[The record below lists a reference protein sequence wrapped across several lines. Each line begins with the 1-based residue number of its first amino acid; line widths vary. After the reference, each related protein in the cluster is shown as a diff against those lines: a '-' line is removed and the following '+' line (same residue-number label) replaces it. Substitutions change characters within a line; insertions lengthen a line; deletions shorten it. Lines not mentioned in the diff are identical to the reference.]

1 MIQKFIVTVSLMLML
16 LSHTIFGQS
25 IVGIGSSSI
34 SGEGA
39 SPRDSA
45 WLYLYGFYLT
55 NLGIPATITNLGYS
69 GTTTFAGM
77 PSSFATPV
85 SPPSPGVP
93 FLDHNITYALSLNP
107 DIVLIAYPSN
117 DLVLGYTITQYLSN
131 LRTIY
136 DSALALGKTAY
147 VSTTQPRNDIGASIR
162 ALQLTAR
169 DSILA
174 EFPGHALNFWDPL
187 ADPVTLGFKTGLT
200 NDDIHPNNAGHQL
213 LFQVVKNAN
222 IIPISPLAI
231 KLTGF
236 RAFFQGQTVRLQWT
250 SFDQTGPVV
259 FGVQR
264 SRDGFLFDDLWQE
277 KTDGTSSTTDH
288 SWTDPTPLP
297 GRSFYRVK
305 ITEQGSTSYSGIA
318 SIINTSDG
326 WKIGK
331 LYSINGSLWNVEII
345 SGKAGNVMAYL
356 LDGSGRNVLHRT
368 VYVNPPSTLLPVDLS
383 GLAAG
388 EYFLQLTTPD
398 GGKTTRAI
406 QKR

>member
-1 MIQKFIVTVSLMLML
+1 MIQKFTVTVSLMLML
-16 LSHTIFGQS
+16 MSHTAIAQH
-25 IVGIGSSSI
+25 IVAIGSSTV

-39 SPRDSA
+39 DPIDSA
-45 WLYLYGFYLT
+45 WLNLYGAYLT
-55 NLGIPATITNLGYS
+55 NLGLPVTITNLGYS

-85 SPPSPGVP
+85 SPPQPGVP

-107 DIVLIAYPSN
+107 DLVLIAYPSN

-147 VSTTQPRNDIGASIR
+147 VSTTQPRNDIGTAIR

-174 EFPGHALNFWDPL
+174 EFPGHVLNFWDPL

-200 NDDIHPNNAGHQL
+200 TDGIHPNNAGHQL
-213 LFQVVKNAN
+213 LFQVVRDAN
-222 IIPISPLAI
+222 IIPVGPLAI
-231 KLTGF
+231 KLTDL
-236 RAFFQGQTVRLQWT
+236 RAIFQDGTVHLQWK
-250 SFDQTGPVV
+250 SSNQTGLAI
-259 FGVQR
+259 FNVQR
-264 SRDGFLFDDLWQE
+264 SWDGILFDDRWEEQS
-277 KTDGTSSTTDH
+277 KGTSSPADH
-288 SWTDPTPLP
+288 SWTDATPLS

-305 ITEQGSTSYSGIA
+305 ITEQGSVSYSA
-318 SIINTSDG
+318 TVSILNTSGG

-331 LYSINGSLWNVEII
+331 LYSINGSLWNVEIL

-368 VYVNPPSTLLPVDLS
+368 LYVNPPSTILPMDLS
-383 GLAAG
+383 ALAAG

-398 GGKTTRAI
+398 GSKTTRAI